1 MKILAVDTS
10 GMTASVAIAEDEKTI
25 AQFSMNHKRTH
36 SEKLLPMIDHML
48 KTALWDMAEIDL
60 FVVAKGPGSFTGL
73 RIGIATVKA
82 LAHAGNKP
90 VVAVSTLD
98 SLAENCFVQDQ
109 TLVCPILDARRS
121 QVYCAVYGNE
131 EKIRNDCAIPLAE
144 LLAFLNGRKTLFLGD
159 GVDVH
164 RETIQKELGENALF
178 QPEQFRYQN
187 AASLARVGI
196 KAFRDGASLPYYQV
210 EPSYLRVSQAERE
223 RAEKMRGETV
233 Q

>member
-48 KTALWDMAEIDL
+48 ETALWDIGDIDL

-73 RIGIATVKA
+73 RIGIASVKA
-82 LAHAGNKP
+82 LAHVNNKP

-98 SLAENCFVQDQ
+98 GLAQNCFVQDK

-121 QVYCAVYGNE
+121 QVYCAVYANG
-131 EKIRNDCAIPLAE
+131 EKIREDCAISITE

-164 RETIQKELGENALF
+164 RETIQKELGKNALF
-178 QPEQFRYQN
+178 QPEQLRYQN
-187 AASLARVGI
+187 AASLAKAGL
-196 KAFRDGASLPYYQV
+196 KAFRDGVSLSYYQV
-210 EPSYLRVSQAERE
+210 QPSYLRVSQAERE
-223 RAEKMRGETV
+223 RAEKMRGETGK
-233 Q
+233 